1 MKKRKKEEAA
11 NNVLAIIGG
20 KYFVFH
26 SNLNELEGKVKVF
39 VVT

>member
-1 MKKRKKEEAA
+1 MKKNEDDD
-11 NNVLAIIGG
+11 NHVLAIIGG